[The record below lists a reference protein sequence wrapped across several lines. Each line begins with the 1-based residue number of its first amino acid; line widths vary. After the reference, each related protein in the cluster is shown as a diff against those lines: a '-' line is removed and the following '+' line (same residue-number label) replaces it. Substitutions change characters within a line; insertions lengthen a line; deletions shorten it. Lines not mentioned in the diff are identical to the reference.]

1 MSRIA
6 FAVIAVCALTSLAG
20 DRASAQSPAADLLDA
35 QLQQYFYIDFPQRL
49 ASINN
54 QIALAEAEL
63 TYQGRLVDQYRPM
76 RSFHQYGATYL
87 ADHSARL
94 ALLATRQNL
103 DCLRAQKTAL
113 WRERQAVAE
122 QAFAATPQ

>member
-6 FAVIAVCALTSLAG
+6 FAVIAVCALTALAG
-20 DRASAQSPAADLLDA
+20 HRASAQSPTADLIDA
-35 QLQQYFYIDFPQRL
+35 QLQQYFYVDFPQRL
-49 ASINN
+49 KSINN
-54 QIALAEAEL
+54 QIAFAEAEL
-63 TYQGRLVDQYRPM
+63 TFLGRRLDQYRPM

-87 ADHSARL
+87 ADQSAQL
-94 ALLATRQNL
+94 AVLASRQNL

-113 WRERQAVAE
+113 WRERQAIAE

>member
-1 MSRIA
+1 MSRTAYALALA
-6 FAVIAVCALTSLAG
+6 FASIALIADDAP
-20 DRASAQSPAADLLDA
+20 AQSPAAGLIDA
-35 QLQQYFYIDFPQRL
+35 QLQHYFYVDFPQRL

-54 QIALAEAEL
+54 QIAFAEAEL
-63 TYQGRLVDQYRPM
+63 TLLGRRVDQYRPM

-87 ADHSARL
+87 ADQSAQL
-94 ALLATRQNL
+94 AVLATRQNL